1 MELECV
7 GAVAM
12 SYFVF
17 KTFWQ
22 IDDLDGLE
30 GTLLYALTATNAQVL
45 AEETDSGGVKDFDAY
60 LALHVD
66 WTGLLAFL
74 LALLRLAFIWIDNGN
89 SKLRR
94 ISHRGYVYHIR

>member
-30 GTLLYALTATNAQVL
+30 GTLLYALSATNAQVL
-45 AEETDSGGVKDFDAY
+45 AEETDS
-60 LALHVD
+60 
-66 WTGLLAFL
+66 
-74 LALLRLAFIWIDNGN
+74 
-89 SKLRR
+89 
-94 ISHRGYVYHIR
+94 

>member
-30 GTLLYALTATNAQVL
+30 GTLLYALTATNAQ
-45 AEETDSGGVKDFDAY
+45 EE
-60 LALHVD
+60 
-66 WTGLLAFL
+66 
-74 LALLRLAFIWIDNGN
+74 INGQTS
-89 SKLRR
+89 SKNFF
-94 ISHRGYVYHIR
+94 SKTTA